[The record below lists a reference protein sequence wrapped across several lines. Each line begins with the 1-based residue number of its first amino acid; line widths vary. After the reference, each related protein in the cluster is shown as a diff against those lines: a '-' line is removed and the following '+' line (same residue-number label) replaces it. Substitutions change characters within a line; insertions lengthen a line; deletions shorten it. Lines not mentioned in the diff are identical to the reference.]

1 MSKEMVNHPNHY
13 GGEDN
18 PYEVVKIAEAT
29 GLDKDAYLFN
39 VLKYIVRSGKKD
51 DNPPLQD
58 LKKALW
64 YLERRIKTMERMIV
78 FNKLYIDWFLVGFLM
93 EYSVEKVTDQRF
105 TGG

>member
-1 MSKEMVNHPNHY
+1 MSEDTPTQEHVNHPNHY
-13 GGEDN
+13 GGADN

-39 VLKYIVRSGKKD
+39 VLKYIVRSGKKN

-64 YLERRIKTMERMIV
+64 YLDRRIQTMES
-78 FNKLYIDWFLVGFLM
+78 
-93 EYSVEKVTDQRF
+93 EE
-105 TGG
+105 

>member
-1 MSKEMVNHPNHY
+1 MSKELVNHPDHY
-13 GGEDN
+13 GGKSN

-51 DNPPLQD
+51 DNSPLQD

-64 YLERRIKTMERMIV
+64 YLDRRIKIIEE
-78 FNKLYIDWFLVGFLM
+78 NG
-93 EYSVEKVTDQRF
+93 EK
-105 TGG
+105 

>member
-1 MSKEMVNHPNHY
+1 MVKKIEKVNHPEHY
-13 GGEDN
+13 QFGEDKS
-18 PYEVVKIAEAT
+18 YEVVTVAEVW

-64 YLERRIKTMERMIV
+64 YLDRRIKVIEE
-78 FNKLYIDWFLVGFLM
+78 NG
-93 EYSVEKVTDQRF
+93 EK
-105 TGG
+105 